1 MAGTSAAPGVCWV
14 IGTTPAAGEGW
25 GGEPGLHAPL
35 PCPEL
40 LGSRVLPPLQGRG
53 EGGQNHRYFQT
64 GKTTV
69 VGQLPLLP
77 SYLWP
82 WGLCG
87 WKESCASSAVT
98 TRFLEAAGS
107 VTVAAG
113 SRISSGRPSA
123 GLRILPPLCV
133 PIHSLL
139 CIQMCGYLESWYVGQ
154 KNLCG
159 IMNVLLVL
167 D

>member
-14 IGTTPAAGEGW
+14 IGTTPATGEGR
-25 GGEPGLHAPL
+25 GGEPGLQAPL
-35 PCPEL
+35 PCPEF

-87 WKESCASSAVT
+87 WKESCASSAVN

-123 GLRILPPLCV
+123 GLPILLLYVFQSTHFCV
-133 PIHSLL
+133 YRCVDIWNPGMLGRRTFVELL
-139 CIQMCGYLESWYVGQ
+139 TFY
-154 KNLCG
+154 
-159 IMNVLLVL
+159 
-167 D
+167 